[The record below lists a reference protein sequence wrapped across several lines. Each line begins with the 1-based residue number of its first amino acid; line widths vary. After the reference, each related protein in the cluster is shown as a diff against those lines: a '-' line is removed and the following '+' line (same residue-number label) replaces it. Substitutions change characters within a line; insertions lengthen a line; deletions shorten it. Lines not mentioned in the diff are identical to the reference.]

1 MESRVLG
8 VRFDVVDS
16 YAWHGTVD
24 EISKVFAPLAML
36 ELLRS
41 SRYAR
46 AASLL
51 SLCSSCFAPLAMLEL
66 LRSSLRP
73 PFRLRPM
80 GLESESSF
88 V

>member
-24 EISKVFAPLAML
+24 EISKQ
-36 ELLRS
+36 RS
-41 SRYAR
+41 
-46 AASLL
+46 SLL
-51 SLCSSCFAPLAMLEL
+51 SPSTFSV
-66 LRSSLRP
+66 
-73 PFRLRPM
+73 RPM

>member
-1 MESRVLG
+1 MLG

-41 SRYAR
+41 S
-46 AASLL
+46 
-51 SLCSSCFAPLAMLEL
+51 
-66 LRSSLRP
+66 LRP